1 MGELR
6 DGPTNLKWK
15 VGEGYLVEALSSG
28 VELESK
34 EKTWRLE

>member
-6 DGPTNLKWK
+6 EGKTNLKWK
-15 VGEGYLVEALSSG
+15 VGEGCLEEALCSG

-34 EKTWRLE
+34 